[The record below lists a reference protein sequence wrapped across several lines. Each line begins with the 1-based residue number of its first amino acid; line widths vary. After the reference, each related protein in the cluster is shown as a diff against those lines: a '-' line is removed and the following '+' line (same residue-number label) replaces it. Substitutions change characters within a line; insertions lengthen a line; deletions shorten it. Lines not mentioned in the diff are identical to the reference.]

1 MLFLRDCGDT
11 EIGGFGLSAP
21 DDLLLVVDI
30 LPVKQRCTPVTV
42 AFDDKAVADLF
53 DDLVDQGIPPERFG
67 RIWIHTHPGECP
79 LPSITDEA
87 TFRRAFG
94 GADWSVMAIVARN
107 DAAYARVAFHIGPG
121 GSLGIPVAIDY
132 RHPFEASD
140 CQAWKQAYEQ
150 TVTVETRSIATHR
163 VGRDGQSLLTL
174 PATDDPWDWDPYHD
188 EYTDAGSF

>member
-1 MLFLRDCGDT
+1 MKTKKISPVKPRSRQTPRPSLRFSPFAWAKLLFLRDCGDT

-94 GADWSVMAIVARN
+94 GADWSVMAIVA
-107 DAAYARVAFHIGPG
+107 
-121 GSLGIPVAIDY
+121 
-132 RHPFEASD
+132 
-140 CQAWKQAYEQ
+140 Q
-150 TVTVETRSIATHR
+150 
-163 VGRDGQSLLTL
+163 
-174 PATDDPWDWDPYHD
+174 
-188 EYTDAGSF
+188 